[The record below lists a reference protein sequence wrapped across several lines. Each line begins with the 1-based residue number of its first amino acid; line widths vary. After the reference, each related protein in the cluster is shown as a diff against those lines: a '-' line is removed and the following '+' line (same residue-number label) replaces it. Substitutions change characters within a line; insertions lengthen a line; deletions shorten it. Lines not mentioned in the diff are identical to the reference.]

1 VFDAQLLATTI
12 VQTLSGLSSKNA
24 RGNLTTVEYN
34 LGVKTGKLSSSNKPL
49 ELHPPLVALLTASN
63 LVDGIA
69 SGEKHNTV
77 RERHRDYQ
85 PGTNV
90 VLSCPDA
97 NWCVVRKI
105 GACIVWILPGLLLS
119 RRCCN
124 SRMTPVVLTEYL
136 ILQTVLAN
144 HTRPNEKKMPA
155 GTKAHSGNFLQTRE
169 GGRATST
176 P

>member
-1 VFDAQLLATTI
+1 M
-12 VQTLSGLSSKNA
+12 
-24 RGNLTTVEYN
+24 
-34 LGVKTGKLSSSNKPL
+34 
-49 ELHPPLVALLTASN
+49 PPLPIFHGVLDL
-63 LVDGIA
+63 
-69 SGEKHNTV
+69 GEGPMAIMSEGPKGA
-77 RERHRDYQ
+77 HRDYQ

-97 NWCVVRKI
+97 NWCGVRKI

-144 HTRPNEKKMPA
+144 HTRPNEKKMQA

-169 GGRATST
+169 GGGGTST